1 MLQFKLCYKAI
12 HIKHTIFKSIPG
24 NSKKNTLK
32 NLSKKIYL
40 SNDLKSGNLNT
51 CNKLPC
57 MARTKELNKRLCE
70 VVQEN
75 IVCRRNLCV
84 QQPGRQV
91 CYTVTHN
98 IMSLINTLFK
108 QKYTWY
114 MLLQYMYIIC
124 GLFSQDK
131 IYNIKIS
138 KLKIL

>member
-1 MLQFKLCYKAI
+1 
-12 HIKHTIFKSIPG
+12 
-24 NSKKNTLK
+24 
-32 NLSKKIYL
+32 
-40 SNDLKSGNLNT
+40 
-51 CNKLPC
+51 

-70 VVQEN
+70 VVQD
-75 IVCRRNLCV
+75 IVRRRNLCV

-98 IMSLINTLFK
+98 IMSLINTLFR

-124 GLFSQDK
+124 GLFLQDK

-138 KLKIL
+138 KLKILEMELKVIHI